1 MGAALAIFQVIVQ
14 NLPMILSNIALG
26 KEVLAVFSKHGVDVD
41 IQVQAAMADADVQV
55 RRLLAS

>member
-26 KEVLAVFSKHGVDVD
+26 KQVLEVFKAHGVDVD

>member
-1 MGAALAIFQVIVQ
+1 MGSALVIFQVVVQ

-26 KEVLAVFSKHGVDVD
+26 KQVLEVFRANGIDVD
-41 IQVQAAMADADVQV
+41 LQVQAAMADADVQV